1 MRFNLNIHPVNW
13 RIRVTRRNGDN
24 LLKGMAAGAAGGL
37 IASWVMNRFQALWS
51 RSMRR
56 IERPHGAQSLQ
67 HGSPRHGVARELQER
82 GVDREADNAAI
93 RTAVVASDRLFGLEL
108 AEREKKEVA
117 GAVVHYAF
125 GVATG
130 GIYGAIAELTP
141 TPTAG
146 AGLPFG
152 AAVWLIAD
160 EIIVPALGL
169 SKPAKDYRLSTH
181 AYALASHLVY
191 GVTTEMVRRK
201 VRRALD

>member
-1 MRFNLNIHPVNW
+1 MRIF
-13 RIRVTRRNGDN
+13 RRNSGDP
-24 LLKGMAAGAAGGL
+24 LKGMIAGAAGGL
-37 IASWVMNRFQALWS
+37 VGSWVMNQFQALLS
-51 RSMRR
+51 R
-56 IERPHGAQSLQ
+56 ITHGVERPHGAQSLQ

-82 GVDREADNAAI
+82 GRDRESDNAAV
-93 RTAVVASDRLFGLEL
+93 RTAVVVSERFFGLEL
-108 AEREKKEVA
+108 AVREKREIA

-130 GIYGAIAELTP
+130 GVYGAIAELKPAT
-141 TPTAG
+141 TTG

-169 SKPAKDYRLSTH
+169 SKPPTKYPLSTH
-181 AYALASHLVY
+181 ASSIASHLVY
-191 GVTTEMVRRK
+191 GVTTEIVRRE

>member
-1 MRFNLNIHPVNW
+1 MRIF
-13 RIRVTRRNGDN
+13 RRKSSDP
-24 LLKGMAAGAAGGL
+24 LKGMIAGVAGGL
-37 IASWVMNRFQALWS
+37 VASWMMNQFQALLS
-51 RSMRR
+51 KVTHGV
-56 IERPHGAQSLQ
+56 ERPQGAQSLQ

-82 GVDREADNAAI
+82 GLDREEDNAAI
-93 RTAVVASDRLFGLEL
+93 RIAVIVSERLFGLEL
-108 AEREKKEVA
+108 VERERRERA

-130 GIYGAIAELTP
+130 GIYGAAAEMLP
-141 TPTAG
+141 VATAG

-169 SKPAKDYRLSTH
+169 SKPPTEIPPSTH
-181 AYALASHLVY
+181 AYSIASHLVY
-191 GVTTEMVRRK
+191 GLTTEIVRRE